1 MAAERN
7 LLKDANREGRIFTD
21 RLVVTLV
28 IFAVMLGLIVIRY
41 YHLQIVDHAIYA
53 TQSDQNRL
61 QTQPLPPR
69 RGLIRD
75 RAGRLIAENEPSFV
89 LSVVVERTGGLDE
102 IIERLQQIIELSDD
116 DVAAFQRRRPS
127 TRPYAAVPLKFRISE
142 DERAR
147 IAVNSHELPGV
158 EIEAQLIR
166 SYPLADLFS
175 HAVGY
180 VGRINERELQTLP
193 EGPYEGTFHIG
204 KTGIEKYY
212 ESVLLG
218 QVGVQTVETDAR
230 GRIMRLVEKT
240 PPVPGKDLTLHL
252 DADLQL
258 AAAQALQGQRG
269 AVVAIDPRDGGV
281 LALYSSPSFDPNSFV
296 NGISFNEYAELRDSP
311 DVPLFNRA
319 LQGQYPPGS
328 TVKPAIGL
336 AGLHMGI
343 VTPQSKVADPG
354 WYTLPGDDRRY
365 RDWVLRIRG
374 RGHADK
380 VDLHMAIAESCDVYF
395 YDLARTMTVDR
406 MHDFLQDFN
415 LGARTGVDT
424 TNERPGVLP
433 SSEWKLQNR
442 GRPWYPG
449 ETLSVGIGQGYML
462 ATPMQLALMTSVL
475 ANRGYAYKPSLVADV
490 DGVVPETER
499 LQLPDIEPSH
509 WQAVIEGMEAV
520 VHERSGTAH
529 AMAKGLQYRVASK
542 TGTAQVIGIA
552 QDEEYDEDEIAERHR
567 NHGLFIAFAP
577 VEAPTI
583 ALAVIVENGGGS
595 SAAVPVARAVLDAW
609 LANPDKGVM
618 RHVGLASNG

>member
-1 MAAERN
+1 MAADRN
-7 LLKDANREGRIFTD
+7 LLKDPHREGRIFAE
-21 RLVVTLV
+21 RLVIALV
-28 IFAVMLGLIVIRY
+28 VFTVMLGVIVIRY

-89 LSVVVERTGGLDE
+89 LSVVVERTGGLDT
-102 IIERLQQIIELSDD
+102 ILERLKRIVDLTDD
-116 DVAAFQRRRPS
+116 DIEAFQKRRPS
-127 TRPYAAVPLKFRISE
+127 TRPYAPVPLKFRISE
-142 DERAR
+142 EDRAR
-147 IAVNSHELPGV
+147 IAVNSHILPGV

-166 SYPLADLFS
+166 AYPLADLFA

-212 ESVLLG
+212 ENVLLG
-218 QVGVQTVETDAR
+218 QAGVQTVETDAR

-240 PPVPGKDLTLHL
+240 PPVPGGDLVLSL
-252 DADLQL
+252 DVDLQL
-258 AAAQALQGQRG
+258 AAAQALDGKRG

-281 LALYSSPSFDPNSFV
+281 LALYSSPSFDPNDFV
-296 NGISFNEYAELRDSP
+296 NGISYQKYGELRDSP

-336 AGLHMGI
+336 AGLHLGL
-343 VTPQSKVADPG
+343 VTAKTTIADPG
-354 WYTLPGDDRRY
+354 WYMMPGDDRRY

-374 RGHADK
+374 TGHADR

-395 YDLARTMTVDR
+395 YDLARVMTVDR
-406 MHDFLQDFN
+406 MHDFLKHFN
-415 LGARTGVDT
+415 LGSYTGVDT

-433 SSEWKLQNR
+433 SSEWKLKNR
-442 GRPWYPG
+442 GKPWYPG

-462 ATPMQLALMTSVL
+462 ATPLQLALMTSAL
-475 ANRGYAYKPSLVADV
+475 ANRGYAYKPSLVASV
-490 DGVVPETER
+490 DGVPNQPER
-499 LQLPDIEPSH
+499 LQLPEIEPSH
-509 WQAVIEGMEAV
+509 WRTVIEGMEAV
-520 VHERSGTAH
+520 VHQRSGTAH
-529 AMAKGLQYRVASK
+529 AMAKGLKYRVASK
-542 TGTAQVIGIA
+542 TGTAQVIGIG
-552 QDEEYDEDEIAERHR
+552 QDEEYDEDDIAERHR
-567 NHGLFIAFAP
+567 NHGLFVAFAP
-577 VEAPTI
+577 IEAPTI
-583 ALAVIVENGGGS
+583 AIAVIVENGGGS
-595 SAAVPVARAVLDAW
+595 SAAVPVARAVMDAW
-609 LANPDKGVM
+609 LANPGKGAAREGVA
-618 RHVGLASNG
+618 RSG

>member
-1 MAAERN
+1 MAADRN
-7 LLKDANREGRIFTD
+7 LLKDPHREGRIFAE
-21 RLVVTLV
+21 RLVIALV
-28 IFAVMLGLIVIRY
+28 VFTVMLGVIVIRY

-89 LSVVVERTGGLDE
+89 LSVVVERTGGLDT
-102 IIERLQQIIELSDD
+102 ILERLKRIVDLTDD
-116 DVAAFQRRRPS
+116 DIEAFQKRRPS
-127 TRPYAAVPLKFRISE
+127 TRPYAPVPLKFRISE
-142 DERAR
+142 KDRAR
-147 IAVNSHELPGV
+147 IAVNSHILPGV

-166 SYPLADLFS
+166 AYPLADLFA

-212 ESVLLG
+212 ENVLLG
-218 QVGVQTVETDAR
+218 QAGVQTVETDAR

-240 PPVPGKDLTLHL
+240 PPVPGGDLVLSL
-252 DADLQL
+252 DVDLQL
-258 AAAQALQGQRG
+258 AAAQALDGKRG

-281 LALYSSPSFDPNSFV
+281 LALYSSPSFDPNDFV
-296 NGISFNEYAELRDSP
+296 NGISYQKYGELRDSP

-336 AGLHMGI
+336 AGLHLGL
-343 VTPQSKVADPG
+343 VTAKTTIADPG
-354 WYTLPGDDRRY
+354 WYMMPGDDRRY

-374 RGHADK
+374 TGHADR

-395 YDLARTMTVDR
+395 YDLARVMTVDR
-406 MHDFLQDFN
+406 MHDFLKHFN
-415 LGARTGVDT
+415 LGSYTGVDT

-433 SSEWKLQNR
+433 SSEWKLKNR
-442 GRPWYPG
+442 GKPWYPG

-462 ATPMQLALMTSVL
+462 ATPLQLALMTSAL
-475 ANRGYAYKPSLVADV
+475 ANRGYAYKPSLVASV
-490 DGVVPETER
+490 DGVPNQPER
-499 LQLPDIEPSH
+499 LQLPEIEPSH
-509 WQAVIEGMEAV
+509 WRTVIEGMEAV
-520 VHERSGTAH
+520 VHQRSGTAH
-529 AMAKGLQYRVASK
+529 AMAKGLKYRVASK
-542 TGTAQVIGIA
+542 TGTAQVIGIG
-552 QDEEYDEDEIAERHR
+552 QDEEYDEDDIAERHR
-567 NHGLFIAFAP
+567 NHGLFVAFAP
-577 VEAPTI
+577 IEAPTI
-583 ALAVIVENGGGS
+583 AIAVIVENGGGS
-595 SAAVPVARAVLDAW
+595 SAAVPVARAVMDAW
-609 LANPDKGVM
+609 LANPGKGAAREGVA
-618 RHVGLASNG
+618 RSG